1 MKKKTVLVLLSLLHI
16 CVFLIGILII
26 LHDRAPKQFNSV
38 SSTLVVVAE
47 PESESM
53 VEVPL
58 SSEPET
64 ETLVEVPILSEEDAS
79 EETSAEESPSE
90 EASAPLP
97 SYTFAYVRGRRN
109 LNIRNGPSMQASIIG
124 KIPPGKGGV
133 ILEFANEDWALI
145 EYRGTTGYSSLHW
158 MELTPVS
165 AEETAET
172 EENKP
177 RSEP

>member
-1 MKKKTVLVLLSLLHI
+1 MKKKTVLVLLTLLHI

-26 LHDRAPKQFNSV
+26 LHDRTPKQFNSV
-38 SSTLVVVAE
+38 SSTLVEVTE
-47 PESESM
+47 PDTESM

-64 ETLVEVPILSEEDAS
+64 ETLVEVPLLTEEETAFAATSTEDA
-79 EETSAEESPSE
+79 PSE

-109 LNIRNGPSMQASIIG
+109 LNIRNGPSMQARIIG

-165 AEETAET
+165 AEEIE
-172 EENKP
+172 
-177 RSEP
+177 